1 MKKKRY
7 FWQPELSISIILWSL
22 TFIFLFYGLIISLE
36 SNKIYWKGNLFI
48 GLFLIMFV
56 LSCHRFFI
64 LTEKRLVIR
73 YALLWR
79 KKEIFYD
86 DIDQVVVRKD
96 GLMIKQKGLNGN
108 TRHMMSKKQKDR
120 FLADLIKNHSD
131 MVITSEQ
138 DQKLSHD

>member
-36 SNKIYWKGNLFI
+36 HNKIYWKGNLFI
-48 GLFLIMFV
+48 GLFLVMFV

-64 LTEKRLVIR
+64 LTEKRLAIR

-86 DIDQVVVRKD
+86 DIDQILVRKD
-96 GLMIKQKGLNGN
+96 GLIIKQKGLNGR
-108 TRHMMSKKQKDR
+108 TRHMMRKKQKDR
-120 FLADLIKNHSD
+120 FLADLKKSNSNIG
-131 MVITSEQ
+131 ITSEK